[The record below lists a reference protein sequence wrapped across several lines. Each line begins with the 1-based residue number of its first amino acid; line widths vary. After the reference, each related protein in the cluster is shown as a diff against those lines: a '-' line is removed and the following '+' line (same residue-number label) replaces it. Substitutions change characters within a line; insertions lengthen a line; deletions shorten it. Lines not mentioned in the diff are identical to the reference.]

1 MVVGAGNAII
11 DEDTVAALKVPTR
24 KGEKPRA
31 PVEAPGCFMA
41 ATHPGVSA
49 PPPTKQYHQWIGCTH
64 WYCKSTI
71 GFHK

>member
-1 MVVGAGNAII
+1 MPGMVVGAGNAII

-41 ATHPGVSA
+41 ATHPGGCVC
-49 PPPTKQYHQWIGCTH
+49 PTSYQAISSMDWLH
-64 WYCKSTI
+64 SLVL
-71 GFHK
+71 